1 MNKKLILH
9 SHKAEGLTLS
19 TLAFFPS
26 LKVGLAHSEFLEE
39 LHRNAVPFLNK
50 RNHEIKEGGIE

>member
-1 MNKKLILH
+1 VNKKLIFH
-9 SHKAEGLTLS
+9 SHKAGGLILS

-39 LHRNAVPFLNK
+39 LHRNALPSLNT
-50 RNHEIKEGGIE
+50 RNHEIKEGGIK